1 MSDERAAQSV
11 SPQPKPAASKVGL
24 IIGGA
29 TVLYALI
36 RIVWA
41 LLKLP
46 LAAFTAIPFAAAG
59 IALVVR
65 SLRGPLPLP
74 RALATLAGGFL
85 VGIPGLLLTP
95 ILSGP
100 GDTTF
105 WVMNFVVTCLGLII
119 GSLLLRIGSRP
130 SP

>member
-1 MSDERAAQSV
+1 MNDQPADMGAA
-11 SPQPKPAASKVGL
+11 PAKKAAISK
-24 IIGGA
+24 IGFAIGA
-29 TVLYALI
+29 ATALYAVT

-59 IALVVR
+59 IALIVR
-65 SLRGPLPLP
+65 SLRGPLPWP
-74 RALATLAGGFL
+74 RALATWAGGFL

-105 WVMNFVVTCLGLII
+105 WVLNFLVTGLGLAI
-119 GSLLLRIGSRP
+119 GSFLLRIGSKP
-130 SP
+130 

>member
-1 MSDERAAQSV
+1 MSDEPAVQSA
-11 SPQPKPAASKVGL
+11 SPRPKPAASKIGL

-29 TVLYALI
+29 TVLYALT

-59 IALVVR
+59 IALIVR
-65 SLRGPLPLP
+65 SLRGPLPWP
-74 RALATLAGGFL
+74 RAVATLAGGFL

-105 WVMNFVVTCLGLII
+105 WVLNIIVTCLGLVV
-119 GSLLLRIGSRP
+119 GSRLIKLGSKP
-130 SP
+130 

>member
-1 MSDERAAQSV
+1 MDDRPADMGAA
-11 SPQPKPAASKVGL
+11 PAKKAAISKIGL
-24 IIGGA
+24 AIGAA

-36 RIVWA
+36 RVVWA

-46 LAAFTAIPFAAAG
+46 PAAFTAIPFLAAG
-59 IALVVR
+59 IALIVR
-65 SLRGPLPLP
+65 SLRGPLRGP

-105 WVMNFVVTCLGLII
+105 WVLNFVVTCLGLVI
-119 GSLLLRIGSRP
+119 GSFLLRIGSKP
-130 SP
+130 